1 MSEIKVK
8 KGSIGQAINV
18 SGIGLITIQE
28 DHGQMLLRRGMF
40 EHLDNYKPLEK
51 LKPKR
56 QNQKPKVN
64 ATTNPK

>member
-8 KGSIGQAINV
+8 KESIGQAVNV
-18 SGIGLITIQE
+18 SGIGLITIQD
-28 DHGQMLLRRGMF
+28 DHGAMLLRRGMF

-56 QNQKPKVN
+56 QTNSRKN
-64 ATTNPK
+64 ATTNPE